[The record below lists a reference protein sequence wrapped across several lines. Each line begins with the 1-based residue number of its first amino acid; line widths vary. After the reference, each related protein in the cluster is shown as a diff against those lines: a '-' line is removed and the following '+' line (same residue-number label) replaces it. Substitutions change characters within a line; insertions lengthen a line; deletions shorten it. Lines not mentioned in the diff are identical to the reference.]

1 MKVVGGFDEALSG
14 WMKRLAVTS
23 TSAADSWDF
32 TSETLSK
39 LYYLR
44 QSNDVSWLRYC
55 FHRIVTVR
63 PYTFP
68 SRITYAS
75 CTYTLLEKII
85 TRTVKMELHFVEF
98 ATFLVRNSN

>member
-44 QSNDVSWLRYC
+44 QVNDVSWWRNCL
-55 FHRIVTVR
+55 HRIVYIVGQ
-63 PYTFP
+63 
-68 SRITYAS
+68 
-75 CTYTLLEKII
+75 KNQG
-85 TRTVKMELHFVEF
+85 HFVLRDITLEILNRSITKF
-98 ATFLVRNSN
+98 DTN